1 MMLGVSN
8 RLSPLARN
16 AQLKR
21 LVFYSASRTACIPAG
36 KVLLSQ
42 DTKYANQLLAAATGL
57 FAFCYIGTS
66 SIDCTVRQ
74 NRAQLEAV
82 ATQFDVGEDLRN
94 LADSSSSESETDDDD
109 DEETTNVMNWSGTHV
124 VTVKNKNYW
133 EPESIEEVEKII
145 KDCHEKGQSVRPVGA
160 SLSPNGIALNADG
173 MMSMAHLDKV
183 VEIDKKRMTVT
194 AQAGVTINQVRSTF
208 LG

>member
-1 MMLGVSN
+1 MLGVSN

-36 KVLLSQ
+36 KVLLSP
-42 DTKYANQLLAAATGL
+42 DTKCTNQLLAAATGL
-57 FAFCYIGTS
+57 FVFCYIGTS
-66 SIDCTVRQ
+66 SINWTTRQ

-82 ATQFDVGEDLRN
+82 TTQFDVGEDLKN
-94 LADSSSSESETDDDD
+94 LAESSSSESNTDND
-109 DEETTNVMNWSGTHV
+109 DEDTTNVMNWSGTHV